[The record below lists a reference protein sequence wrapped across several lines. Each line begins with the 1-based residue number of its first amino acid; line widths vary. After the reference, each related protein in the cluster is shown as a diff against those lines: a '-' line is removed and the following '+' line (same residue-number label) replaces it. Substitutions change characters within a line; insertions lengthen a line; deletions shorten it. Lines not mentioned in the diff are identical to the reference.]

1 MSSTIG
7 LTSTYNRRAARSSS
21 TSSSAQAVKKS
32 TSVSVKS
39 APRNALNPRPSSPDR
54 FLPSTSYTRNER
66 SRSRS
71 RPENQYESKTLNPN
85 LNINRWSHSTS
96 SSVSAIDT
104 DAVRTR
110 ANTSRR
116 MSIGPSL
123 VAGLPSA
130 DRNHFSHF
138 SRADSQSPHRKLN
151 SASGL
156 LPPGRGHNQRDA
168 SPAGVSPLTPTSM
181 FNPSAGEYFGETWQT
196 RKTGKN
202 GEPVAMS
209 VHYMRSGAQS
219 SMSRDDT
226 FASQPISQSVRPS
239 TRERRPGTSDES
251 LASSNAPSRGR
262 SHRSPTQKTMLSKA
276 LAKANSAVLLDN
288 AQNIEGAIEAYHE
301 ACELLQQV
309 LVRSSDMDDRKKL
322 SAIRSTYSNRIAELH
337 DLDDTFSGLLEK
349 ALPEDPPFDDTNQ
362 SFFTNDGNEPDTA
375 GVLETVQIP
384 PRQESLLPEL
394 FGGEPYLGDQST
406 RKRIQIPSLAMPMD
420 SEYMPPPLSPRR
432 PLSPIGDRDTDTPLA
447 TQRSADV
454 TNRILQS
461 REGSTTESTSWL
473 DTFEDGESSTR
484 SSRLSSIDFGISG
497 GHTLVDEI
505 EAEFDAA
512 LNAAVDAAWDDN
524 IGDESTPRPE
534 QNDDFPADF
543 TLPQLPQADTS
554 SIPRSLLSNLELT
567 REYDEGDSSE
577 EEERLLEEMTKGY
590 VFDDFSFD
598 NKSKSALPRQSD
610 SSNTSGRTWS
620 DSLPSTTN
628 TNMTTLS
635 TLAET
640 YEPAPEQSPRP
651 IPPAKNSPI
660 TAPPT
665 VALPPAPTLPV
676 PKPGSRPTSI
686 DKYAG
691 LGIRERRF
699 SGQSSSQL
707 KIETFARRNSS
718 TLAAKPTAPAPT
730 RPTVDSSNDQ
740 LRLPQTAPLDG
751 SHSPL
756 LGGILPVTPMTSIPS
771 TESALSESPSTPALT
786 QGGSQGSIDDMGIQP
801 PSPGKQFPGKMM
813 PPPAVKKNLS
823 SSSLRMRNLSV
834 ATTDTTGESPI
845 TPLSAS
851 FTGDSKKV
859 VPPLPSAALPTPS
872 SGAFGPHLL
881 QTGGFYLFEDHTGA
895 VNISELPGSPT
906 SVVQDPP
913 PLPLEPCPESF
924 LLRPFWLMRCLYQTL
939 AHPRGG
945 YLTTRLFI
953 PRDIWRVRN
962 IKLKA
967 LEDKV
972 FQCDL
977 LTAALLKVAKV
988 DTFDADAVLD
998 ELQSFE
1004 TVLDQVRSTLQKKI
1018 GNEVGLSGSS
1028 SLFKGTGEEQ
1038 DTASTKPNHTTAKSL
1053 ASSWRKLRSKSST
1066 PAIGNQTGQKDGGS
1080 GSNMLSLPMTPS
1092 SSVPSSRSHASR
1104 KIAPPPTPNTLP
1116 NVQPLHASYMSSL
1129 ARLFDA
1135 AQVLDGIA
1143 RQVEDPGL
1151 KCSSKTQVGLE
1162 LGVKNAAEFFAFY
1175 IIRFVMAD
1183 LTLMIDKFVK
1193 RGSEW
1198 VIT

>member
-1 MSSTIG
+1 
-7 LTSTYNRRAARSSS
+7 
-21 TSSSAQAVKKS
+21 
-32 TSVSVKS
+32 
-39 APRNALNPRPSSPDR
+39 
-54 FLPSTSYTRNER
+54 
-66 SRSRS
+66 
-71 RPENQYESKTLNPN
+71 
-85 LNINRWSHSTS
+85 
-96 SSVSAIDT
+96 
-104 DAVRTR
+104 
-110 ANTSRR
+110 
-116 MSIGPSL
+116 
-123 VAGLPSA
+123 
-130 DRNHFSHF
+130 
-138 SRADSQSPHRKLN
+138 
-151 SASGL
+151 
-156 LPPGRGHNQRDA
+156 
-168 SPAGVSPLTPTSM
+168 M
-181 FNPSAGEYFGETWQT
+181 FNPSAGEYFGSETWQT
-196 RKTGKN
+196 RKMGKN

-209 VHYMRSGAQS
+209 VHYMRSGAPS
-219 SMSRDDT
+219 IGRDDT
-226 FASQPISQSVRPS
+226 FSSQPTSQSVRPI
-239 TRERRPGTSDES
+239 TREQRPGTSDES
-251 LASSNAPSRGR
+251 LATSTAPTRGR

-288 AQNIEGAIEAYHE
+288 AQNIDGAIEAYHE

-309 LVRSSDMDDRKKL
+309 LVRSSDLDDRKKL

-362 SFFTNDGNEPDTA
+362 SFFSSEGNEQDTT

-394 FGGEPYLGDQST
+394 FGGESYLQEQNT
-406 RKRIQIPSLAMPMD
+406 RHRIQIPSLAVPMD
-420 SEYMPPPLSPRR
+420 SQYMPPPLSPRR
-432 PLSPIGDRDTDTPLA
+432 PLSPVADRDTDTPLA
-447 TQRSADV
+447 TQRPTDV
-454 TNRILQS
+454 TNRVLRS
-461 REGSTTESTSWL
+461 REDSTTESTSWL

-484 SSRLSSIDFGISG
+484 SSRLSSIDFGIIPD
-497 GHTLVDEI
+497 GHNMVDEI

-524 IGDESTPRPE
+524 IADESTPRPDKTE
-534 QNDDFPADF
+534 DFPPDF
-543 TLPQLPQADTS
+543 SLPQLPQVETS
-554 SIPRSLLSNLELT
+554 TLPRSLLSNLELSQ
-567 REYDEGDSSE
+567 EYDEGDSSE
-577 EEERLLEEMTKGY
+577 EEERLLEEMTRGY

-620 DSLPSTTN
+620 DSIPSTTN
-628 TNMTTLS
+628 TNVSTLS

-640 YEPAPEQSPRP
+640 HEPAPEQSPRP

-665 VALPPAPTLPV
+665 VALPPAPTLPM
-676 PKPGSRPTSI
+676 PKPDSRPVSI
-686 DKYAG
+686 EKYAG

-718 TLAAKPTAPAPT
+718 TLPSKPIIPAQSKT
-730 RPTVDSSNDQ
+730 TQDSLNDQ
-740 LRLPQTAPLDG
+740 PRLPQTAPLDG
-751 SHSPL
+751 SLSL
-756 LGGILPVTPMTSIPS
+756 LSGGMLPITPMTSVPS
-771 TESALSESPSTPALT
+771 ADSAVSESPVTPALT
-786 QGGSQGSIDDMGIQP
+786 QGGSQGSIDDTNHQP

-834 ATTDTTGESPI
+834 ATTDTTGESPV

-851 FTGDSKKV
+851 FTGDSKKI
-859 VPPLPSAALPTPS
+859 VPPLPSAALPTPG

-881 QTGGFYLFEDHTGA
+881 QAGGYYLFEDHTNPGLS
-895 VNISELPGSPT
+895 SEVPGSP
-906 SVVQDPP
+906 VGGAPGP
-913 PLPLEPCPESF
+913 APLPLEPCPESS

-1004 TVLDQVRSTLQKKI
+1004 TVLDQVRGTLQKKI
-1018 GNEVGLSGSS
+1018 GNDVGLSGSS

-1038 DTASTKPNHTTAKSL
+1038 DPAATKPNHTTAKSL
-1053 ASSWRKLRSKSST
+1053 ASSWRKLRSKSRT
-1066 PAIGNQTGQKDGGS
+1066 PAIGNQSGQKDSTS
-1080 GSNMLSLPMTPS
+1080 GLNLQSLPMTSS

-1104 KIAPPPTPNTLP
+1104 KIAPPPTPSMLS

-1183 LTLMIDKFVK
+1183 LTLMLDKFVK

-1198 VIT
+1198 VLT

>member
-1 MSSTIG
+1 
-7 LTSTYNRRAARSSS
+7 
-21 TSSSAQAVKKS
+21 
-32 TSVSVKS
+32 
-39 APRNALNPRPSSPDR
+39 
-54 FLPSTSYTRNER
+54 
-66 SRSRS
+66 
-71 RPENQYESKTLNPN
+71 
-85 LNINRWSHSTS
+85 
-96 SSVSAIDT
+96 
-104 DAVRTR
+104 
-110 ANTSRR
+110 
-116 MSIGPSL
+116 
-123 VAGLPSA
+123 
-130 DRNHFSHF
+130 
-138 SRADSQSPHRKLN
+138 
-151 SASGL
+151 
-156 LPPGRGHNQRDA
+156 
-168 SPAGVSPLTPTSM
+168 M
-181 FNPSAGEYFGETWQT
+181 FNPTAGEYFGETWQT

-209 VHYMRSGAQS
+209 VHYMRPGTQP

-226 FASQPISQSVRPS
+226 FAAQPLSQSMRPS

-251 LASSNAPSRGR
+251 IASTTAPSRGR

-288 AQNIEGAIEAYHE
+288 AQNIDGAIEAYHE

-337 DLDDTFSGLLEK
+337 DLDDTFSGLMEK

-362 SFFTNDGNEPDTA
+362 SFFTNDGSEQDTA
-375 GVLETVQIP
+375 AVLETVHIP

-394 FGGEPYLGDQST
+394 FGGDTYLEQGP
-406 RKRIQIPSLAMPMD
+406 RRRIQIPSLAVPMD

-447 TQRSADV
+447 IQRSADD

-461 REGSTTESTSWL
+461 REGSATESTSWL

-484 SSRLSSIDFGISG
+484 SSRLSSIDFGIRG
-497 GHTLVDEI
+497 GHGLVDEL

-512 LNAAVDAAWDDN
+512 LNAAVDAAWDEN
-524 IGDESTPRPE
+524 IADESTPRPDK
-534 QNDDFPADF
+534 NDDFPPDF
-543 TLPQLPQADTS
+543 ALPHRPQADPS
-554 SIPRSLLSNLELT
+554 SSMSRSLLSNLELT
-567 REYDEGDSSE
+567 REYDDGDSSE

-610 SSNTSGRTWS
+610 SSNASGRTWS
-620 DSLPSTTN
+620 DSIPSTIN
-628 TNMTTLS
+628 TNVSMLS

-640 YEPAPEQSPRP
+640 SEPAAEQSPRP

-665 VALPPAPTLPV
+665 AGLPPAPILPL
-676 PKPGSRPTSI
+676 PKPGSRPTST

-707 KIETFARRNSS
+707 KIETFARRNST
-718 TLAAKPTAPAPT
+718 TLAGKPSGLGQTKASTDPP
-730 RPTVDSSNDQ
+730 NEQ
-740 LRLPQTAPLDG
+740 LKVPQTAPLEA
-751 SHSPL
+751 SSSL
-756 LGGILPVTPMTSIPS
+756 LGSLLPITPLTSLPS
-771 TESALSESPSTPALT
+771 TESALSESPATPALT
-786 QGGSQGSIDDMGIQP
+786 QGGSQGSIDETNIQP
-801 PSPGKQFPGKMM
+801 PSPGKQFPGKML
-813 PPPAVKKNLS
+813 PPPAVRKNLS
-823 SSSLRMRNLSV
+823 STSLRMRNLSV

-851 FTGDSKKV
+851 FTGESKKV
-859 VPPLPSAALPTPS
+859 VPPLPSAALPTPG

-881 QTGGFYLFEDHTGA
+881 QAGGYYLFEDHTNPSVSA
-895 VNISELPGSPT
+895 EAPLSPT
-906 SVVQDPP
+906 SVQGPP
-913 PLPLEPCPESF
+913 PVPLEPCPESA

-988 DTFDADAVLD
+988 DTFDADAVLV

-1028 SLFKGTGEEQ
+1028 SLFKGNGEEQ
-1038 DTASTKPNHTTAKSL
+1038 DSTSSKTNHTTAKSL

-1066 PAIGNQTGQKDGGS
+1066 PAIGNQAGQKDAPS
-1080 GSNMLSLPMTPS
+1080 GSNMQSLPMTSS

-1104 KIAPPPTPNTLP
+1104 KIAPPPTPSMLS

-1135 AQVLDGIA
+1135 SQVLDGIA
-1143 RQVEDPGL
+1143 RSVEDPGL

-1183 LTLMIDKFVK
+1183 LTLMLDKFVK

-1198 VIT
+1198 VLT

>member
-1 MSSTIG
+1 MST
-7 LTSTYNRRAARSSS
+7 
-21 TSSSAQAVKKS
+21 
-32 TSVSVKS
+32 
-39 APRNALNPRPSSPDR
+39 
-54 FLPSTSYTRNER
+54 
-66 SRSRS
+66 
-71 RPENQYESKTLNPN
+71 
-85 LNINRWSHSTS
+85 
-96 SSVSAIDT
+96 
-104 DAVRTR
+104 
-110 ANTSRR
+110 
-116 MSIGPSL
+116 GPSL
-123 VAGLPSA
+123 VAGLPPP

-138 SRADSQSPHRKLN
+138 SLADSQSPHRKLN

-156 LPPGRGHNQRDA
+156 LPPGRGQNGREA
-168 SPAGVSPLTPTSM
+168 SPGGISPLTPTSM
-181 FNPSAGEYFGETWQT
+181 FNPSAGEYFAGETWQA
-196 RKTGKN
+196 RKMGKN

-219 SMSRDDT
+219 SVSRDDA
-226 FASQPISQSVRPS
+226 FSSQSVAQPVRPS

-251 LASSNAPSRGR
+251 LASSTAPARGR

-288 AQNIEGAIEAYHE
+288 AQNIDGAIEAYHE

-309 LVRSSDMDDRKKL
+309 LVRSSDLDDRKKL

-362 SFFTNDGNEPDTA
+362 SFFSSDGNEPDTA

-384 PRQESLLPEL
+384 PRQESLLPQF
-394 FGGEPYLGDQST
+394 FGGESYLPEPST
-406 RKRIQIPSLAMPMD
+406 RHRIQIPSLAMPMD
-420 SEYMPPPLSPRR
+420 SQYMPPPLSPRR
-432 PLSPIGDRDTDTPLA
+432 PLSPVADRDTDTPLA
-447 TQRSADV
+447 TQRPADV
-454 TNRILQS
+454 TNRVLQS
-461 REGSTTESTSWL
+461 REDSTTESTSWL

-484 SSRLSSIDFGISG
+484 SSRLSSIDFGIIPE
-497 GHTLVDEI
+497 GHTLANEI
-505 EAEFDAA
+505 EAELDAA

-524 IGDESTPRPE
+524 VADESTPRPDKS
-534 QNDDFPADF
+534 DDFPPDF
-543 TLPQLPQADTS
+543 ALPQLPQVETS
-554 SIPRSLLSNLELT
+554 SLQRSLLSNLELT

-610 SSNTSGRTWS
+610 SSNASARTWS
-620 DSLPSTTN
+620 DSIPSTTN
-628 TNMTTLS
+628 TNVSTLS
-635 TLAET
+635 TLAEI

-651 IPPAKNSPI
+651 TPPAKNSPI

-665 VALPPAPTLPV
+665 VALPPAPILPV
-676 PKPGSRPTSI
+676 PKPDSRPTSMER
-686 DKYAG
+686 YAG

-699 SGQSSSQL
+699 SGQSSSL

-718 TLAAKPTAPAPT
+718 TLPPNPVAPAQVKIT
-730 RPTVDSSNDQ
+730 QESQNDPP
-740 LRLPQTAPLDG
+740 RLPQTAPLDG
-751 SHSPL
+751 SLSLLSGVMIPITPL
-756 LGGILPVTPMTSIPS
+756 TSIPS
-771 TESALSESPSTPALT
+771 MDSALSESPVTPALT
-786 QGGSQGSIDDMGIQP
+786 QGGSQGSIDDTSSNQP
-801 PSPGKQFPGKMM
+801 PSPGKQFAGKMM

-823 SSSLRMRNLSV
+823 SSSLKMRNLSV
-834 ATTDTTGESPI
+834 GTTDTTGESLI

-851 FTGDSKKV
+851 FTGDSRKI

-881 QTGGFYLFEDHTGA
+881 QTGGFYLFEDHTGTGQLYD
-895 VNISELPGSPT
+895 VPGSP
-906 SVVQDPP
+906 VDGVPGP
-913 PLPLEPCPESF
+913 APLPLEPCPEPP

-988 DTFDADAVLD
+988 DTFDADAVLV
-998 ELQSFE
+998 ELQAFE
-1004 TVLDQVRSTLQKKI
+1004 TVLDQVRGTLQKKI
-1018 GNEVGLSGSS
+1018 GNDVGLSGSS
-1028 SLFKGTGEEQ
+1028 SLFKGTGEDQ
-1038 DTASTKPNHTTAKSL
+1038 DPATTKPNHTTAKSL

-1066 PAIGNQTGQKDGGS
+1066 PAMGNQSGPKDSTS
-1080 GSNMLSLPMTPS
+1080 GSNMQSLPMTS
-1092 SSVPSSRSHASR
+1092 SSSLPSSRSHASR
-1104 KIAPPPTPNTLP
+1104 KIAPPPTPSMLS

-1151 KCSSKTQVGLE
+1151 KCSSQTQVGLE

-1183 LTLMIDKFVK
+1183 LTVMIDKFVK

-1198 VIT
+1198 VLT

>member
-1 MSSTIG
+1 
-7 LTSTYNRRAARSSS
+7 
-21 TSSSAQAVKKS
+21 
-32 TSVSVKS
+32 
-39 APRNALNPRPSSPDR
+39 
-54 FLPSTSYTRNER
+54 
-66 SRSRS
+66 
-71 RPENQYESKTLNPN
+71 
-85 LNINRWSHSTS
+85 
-96 SSVSAIDT
+96 
-104 DAVRTR
+104 
-110 ANTSRR
+110 
-116 MSIGPSL
+116 
-123 VAGLPSA
+123 
-130 DRNHFSHF
+130 
-138 SRADSQSPHRKLN
+138 
-151 SASGL
+151 
-156 LPPGRGHNQRDA
+156 
-168 SPAGVSPLTPTSM
+168 M
-181 FNPSAGEYFGETWQT
+181 FNPSAGEYFGETWQS

-219 SMSRDDT
+219 SMSRDDA
-226 FASQPISQSVRPS
+226 FASQQMSQSVRPG

-251 LASSNAPSRGR
+251 LTSSTAPSRGR

-288 AQNIEGAIEAYHE
+288 AQNIDGAIEAYHE

-337 DLDDTFSGLLEK
+337 DLDDTFSGLMEK

-362 SFFTNDGNEPDTA
+362 SFFTNDGSEQDTA
-375 GVLETVQIP
+375 AVLETVHIP

-394 FGGEPYLGDQST
+394 FGGDTYLAEQAP
-406 RKRIQIPSLAMPMD
+406 RKRIQIPSLAVPMD

-461 REGSTTESTSWL
+461 RDGSTTESTSWL

-484 SSRLSSIDFGISG
+484 SSRLSSIDFGIRG
-497 GHTLVDEI
+497 GHGLIDDI

-524 IGDESTPRPE
+524 IADESTPRPDKS
-534 QNDDFPADF
+534 DDFPPDF
-543 TLPQLPQADTS
+543 ALPQLPQLPQTDTS
-554 SIPRSLLSNLELT
+554 SMPRSLLSNLELT

-590 VFDDFSFD
+590 IFDDFSFD

-620 DSLPSTTN
+620 DSIPSTTN
-628 TNMTTLS
+628 TNVTTLS

-640 YEPAPEQSPRP
+640 SEPAPEQSPRP

-665 VALPPAPTLPV
+665 VALPPAPGLPL
-676 PKPGSRPTSI
+676 PKAGSRPTSI

-707 KIETFARRNSS
+707 KIETFARRNSTS
-718 TLAAKPTAPAPT
+718 LAPKPSGLAQTKT
-730 RPTVDSSNDQ
+730 TGDSSNDQ

-751 SHSPL
+751 SNSLLLGPL
-756 LGGILPVTPMTSIPS
+756 LPITPLTSLPS
-771 TESALSESPSTPALT
+771 TESALSESPATPALT
-786 QGGSQGSIDDMGIQP
+786 QGGSQGSFDETNIQP

-845 TPLSAS
+845 TPLSAN
-851 FTGDSKKV
+851 FTVESKKVV

-872 SGAFGPHLL
+872 TGAFGPHLL
-881 QTGGFYLFEDHTGA
+881 QAGGYYLFEDHNAA
-895 VNISELPGSPT
+895 VASSETPLSPT
-906 SVVQDPP
+906 STVQGPP
-913 PLPLEPCPESF
+913 PLPLEPCPESA

-945 YLTTRLFI
+945 YITTRLFI

-1004 TVLDQVRSTLQKKI
+1004 MVLDQVRSTLQKKI

-1028 SLFKGTGEEQ
+1028 SLFKGNGEEQ
-1038 DTASTKPNHTTAKSL
+1038 DLTSSKTNHTTAKSL

-1066 PAIGNQTGQKDGGS
+1066 PAMGNQTGQKDASS
-1080 GSNMLSLPMTPS
+1080 GSNMQSLPMTSS

-1104 KIAPPPTPNTLP
+1104 KIAPPPTPSTLT

-1183 LTLMIDKFVK
+1183 LTLMIDKFIK

-1198 VIT
+1198 VLT